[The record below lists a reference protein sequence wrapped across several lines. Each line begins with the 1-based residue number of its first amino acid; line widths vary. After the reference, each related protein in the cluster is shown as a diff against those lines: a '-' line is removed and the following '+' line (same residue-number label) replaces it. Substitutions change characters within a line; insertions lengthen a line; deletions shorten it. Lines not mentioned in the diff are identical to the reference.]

1 MVRVQGL
8 IGVALML
15 PALVQAAEEVSQS
28 PSPVSSPAG
37 SLASLGLGLVV
48 VIALIFGCAWLVRR
62 MSGIAGMNSQ
72 LMKVVAV
79 MNLGT
84 RERIALIDVGGKQIL
99 LGITPSTIR
108 TLHVFDEPVASPEEL
123 ASSDFARRLQGMI
136 GRSWKGGATSGGDP
150 S

>member
-1 MVRVQGL
+1 MVWGKGL
-8 IGVALML
+8 VGAMLVL
-15 PALVQAAEEVSQS
+15 PALVRAADETPTEA
-28 PSPVSSPAG
+28 PSVPGAVG
-37 SLASLGLGLVV
+37 SLASLGLGLLV

-62 MSGIAGMNSQ
+62 MSGLTGMNSQ

-84 RERIALIDVGGKQIL
+84 RERIALLDVGGKQIL
-99 LGITPSTIR
+99 VGITPSTIR
-108 TLHVFDEPVASPEEL
+108 TLHVFDEPVASPEDM

-136 GRSWKGGATSGGDP
+136 GKPWKGGVAQDGDQ